1 MLSLL
6 ASQNTVQCSESDL
19 RSSIEAARW
28 QRLFKEIADR
38 FHNEDAFSAT
48 NNAAA
53 AAVDARAVT
62 SSVWPAYKERE
73 IFKAFIF
80 TSVSASAT
88 LVWGSRFSVC
98 HLVYHLDYGGCVAQV
113 PKVPK
118 KSDMLRA

>member
-38 FHNEDAFSAT
+38 FHNEDALSST
-48 NNAAA
+48 KNAAV
-53 AAVDARAVT
+53 AAVDARAIT

-73 IFKAFIF
+73 REIFKA
-80 TSVSASAT
+80 
-88 LVWGSRFSVC
+88 
-98 HLVYHLDYGGCVAQV
+98 
-113 PKVPK
+113 
-118 KSDMLRA
+118 